1 MKRIFSVSV
10 ENRSGVLSKVSS
22 LFARRGYNIES
33 LTVGE
38 THDPTISNMTIVSS
52 GSPHDLEQIEKQLNK
67 KLDVIK
73 VRTFKEEESVS
84 RELILVKIKYSPSN
98 RSEIIEICQITKAE
112 IVDTTDSNM
121 ILELCDIPDRV
132 DKFIDMIK
140 KFNITELSRTG
151 TLAMK
156 KCK

>member
-140 KFNITELSRTG
+140 KFNIIELSRTG

>member
-10 ENRSGVLSKVSS
+10 ENRFGVLSKVSS

-73 VRTFKEEESVS
+73 VKTFTEMQCVS
-84 RELILVKIKYSPSN
+84 RELMLMKIKYNKNN
-98 RSEIIEICQITKAE
+98 RAE
-112 IVDTTDSNM
+112 IMERLSTQQQ
-121 ILELCDIPDRV
+121 
-132 DKFIDMIK
+132 
-140 KFNITELSRTG
+140 TEV
-151 TLAMK
+151 K
-156 KCK
+156 

>member
-10 ENRSGVLSKVSS
+10 ENRAGVLSKVSS

-73 VRTFKEEESVS
+73 VRTFKEEDSVS
-84 RELILVKIKYSPSN
+84 RELILVKIKYTAAN
-98 RSEIIEICQITKAE
+98 RSEIIE
-112 IVDTTDSNM
+112 
-121 ILELCDIPDRV
+121 
-132 DKFIDMIK
+132 
-140 KFNITELSRTG
+140 
-151 TLAMK
+151 
-156 KCK
+156 

>member
-10 ENRSGVLSKVSS
+10 ESRFGVLSKVSS

-73 VRTFKEEESVS
+73 VRTFKEEEAIA
-84 RELILVKIKYSPSN
+84 RELILVKIKYTAAS

-121 ILELCDIPDRV
+121 ILLLCDTPDHV
-132 DKFIDMIK
+132 DKFIDMLK
-140 KFNITELSRTG
+140 KFSIIELSRTG

>member
-10 ENRSGVLSKVSS
+10 ENRAGVLSKVSS

-84 RELILVKIKYSPSN
+84 RELILVKIKYTSSD

-112 IVDTTDSNM
+112 IVDTTDNNM
-121 ILELCDIPDRV
+121 ILLLCDSPDHV
-132 DKFIDMIK
+132 DKFIDMLK
-140 KFNITELSRTG
+140 KFSITELSRTG